1 LSPKEQIVADA
12 VAAIDAS
19 NIFMNDVDACRMG
32 GGVNLQCEAEGKADH
47 NMLRPVAALTGCV
60 GSLRAQG
67 RTSRR
72 L

>member
-32 GGVNLQCEAEGKADH
+32 GGVNL
-47 NMLRPVAALTGCV
+47 
-60 GSLRAQG
+60 
-67 RTSRR
+67 
-72 L
+72 